1 VEQAYLDA
9 LAAVDALEDRQAQA
23 VASNK
28 FTPDGIKADALH
40 YAASDLAPKL
50 HRSKQVLAAAKA
62 EVTGLRAK
70 LALRPSDKT
79 DAAGQMRRLWKL
91 DRLAKMSDQ
100 AL

>member
-1 VEQAYLDA
+1 MT
-9 LAAVDALEDRQAQA
+9 R
-23 VASNK
+23 ASGLGQ
-28 FTPDGIKADALH
+28 P
-40 YAASDLAPKL
+40 
-50 HRSKQVLAAAKA
+50 RKQVLAAAKA
-62 EVTGLRAK
+62 EVIGLRAK